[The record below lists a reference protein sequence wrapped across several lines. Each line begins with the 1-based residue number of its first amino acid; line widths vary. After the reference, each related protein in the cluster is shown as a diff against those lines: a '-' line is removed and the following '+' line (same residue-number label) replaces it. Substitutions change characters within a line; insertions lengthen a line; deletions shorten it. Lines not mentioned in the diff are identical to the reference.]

1 MSTDLGWKII
11 ELHEGKAFQVS
22 KFWARTSLFVINFC
36 SINLFIPKIKDNVN
50 KTEFTAFLWIA
61 KPDFSKKEE
70 QEENISKRT
79 FSNHSFRIKFWSR
92 ISALILYFHIYS
104 VSFPNWNLKMEKCPF
119 PPLQPRHWSL
129 ILLLFWFTLSFNYT
143 AFVILK

>member
-1 MSTDLGWKII
+1 MSTDLRWKII
-11 ELHEGKAFQVS
+11 ELRKGKAFQVS

-70 QEENISKRT
+70 EEENISKRT
-79 FSNHSFRIKFWSR
+79 FSNHAFRIKFWSR
-92 ISALILYFHIYS
+92 ISALILYFHIYW
-104 VSFPNWNLKMEKCPF
+104 VSFPNCS
-119 PPLQPRHWSL
+119 LQNGKVSFSTAPTPTL
-129 ILLLFWFTLSFNYT
+129 ILN
-143 AFVILK
+143 FVVVLVYIVI